1 MMFNTFFKRNKPS
14 PRDADSKRRRREGIL
29 IIAILIVVA
38 LLTFVETRT
47 IRFGADIPVSNT
59 ILMFILI
66 NINLLLLI
74 LLIFLVFRNLVK
86 LLYDRRRKVM
96 GAKLRT
102 RLVVAFIVLTIVP
115 TVVLFF
121 FSINF
126 ITTSLEF
133 WFNVPVEQALEN
145 SLRVGSSLYNRES
158 ANSQFFLERISY
170 QLQSRKLLLP
180 AKKKALAKYTRVVQ
194 REFNLDAVEVY
205 GANTQRLSLALTPEL
220 RDDAQGHVSTENLQK
235 EIPGGGVWTIT
246 QEISTGEL

>member
-1 MMFNTFFKRNKPS
+1 MKINAIFKRNRRPVK
-14 PRDADSKRRRREGIL
+14 DADSRRRRREVIL
-29 IIAILIVVA
+29 IILIILVVA

-47 IRFGADIPVSNT
+47 IRFGTDIPVSNA
-59 ILMFILI
+59 IMMFILI

-126 ITTSLEF
+126 ITTSIEF

-145 SLRVGSSLYNRES
+145 SLRVGSRVYDRVEN
-158 ANSQFFLERISY
+158 NNQFFLERIAY
-170 QLQSRKLLLP
+170 QIKTKNLLNP
-180 AKKKALAKYTRVVQ
+180 KKEKALSQYVKVVQ
-194 REFNLDAVEVY
+194 REFNLGGVEIY
-205 GANTQRLSLALTPEL
+205 AANTQRLS
-220 RDDAQGHVSTENLQK
+220 V
-235 EIPGGGVWTIT
+235 
-246 QEISTGEL
+246 

>member
-1 MMFNTFFKRNKPS
+1 M
-14 PRDADSKRRRREGIL
+14 L
-29 IIAILIVVA
+29 IIVILIVVA

-102 RLVVAFIVLTIVP
+102 RLVVAFLVLTIVP
-115 TVVLFF
+115 TGVLFF

-145 SLRVGSSLYNRES
+145 SLRVGS
-158 ANSQFFLERISY
+158 
-170 QLQSRKLLLP
+170 
-180 AKKKALAKYTRVVQ
+180 
-194 REFNLDAVEVY
+194 
-205 GANTQRLSLALTPEL
+205 RLSPRPSKSWGSRRVDISVLVPFRSWERPMSSSAAT
-220 RDDAQGHVSTENLQK
+220 GSTHSRARRASAGSS
-235 EIPGGGVWTIT
+235 P
-246 QEISTGEL
+246 